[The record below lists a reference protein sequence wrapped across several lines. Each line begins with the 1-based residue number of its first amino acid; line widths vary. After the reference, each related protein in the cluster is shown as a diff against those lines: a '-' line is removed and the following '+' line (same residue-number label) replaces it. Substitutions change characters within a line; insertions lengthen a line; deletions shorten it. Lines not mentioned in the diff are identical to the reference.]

1 MSSLFDDVMMGAK
14 VANAFFKGAK
24 KVGKI
29 AADGIQKV
37 NESEKFQNLKSD
49 IQNRVANS
57 ETLNNVKNEVQQ
69 RISQITA
76 AQPSAEKKH
85 CTKCG
90 AMLDANA
97 RFCSSCGAAQ
107 EEIAA
112 EEVTTVEEDPIVR
125 EPESFEALPTVLQ
138 NGQEEIPDI
147 FGFQPSK
154 AAKVNQTVTKRE
166 RVFERKVN
174 KNTEPF
180 TGFYLMEK
188 AGFEDVS
195 LRVYQKDH
203 FVCFEYFDDVNGKHI
218 YQFDDYDAAGNYLYC
233 RAWNYQFK
241 FIYHDD
247 GRMELDTYDV
257 YPGLSGFYRCLD

>member
-37 NESEKFQNLKSD
+37 NESEKFQNLKTD

-57 ETLNNVKNEVQQ
+57 ETLNTVRSEVQQ
-69 RISQITA
+69 RISQITT
-76 AQPSAEKKH
+76 AQPTSAKKY
-85 CTKCG
+85 CVQCG
-90 AMLDANA
+90 ASLDMAA
-97 RFCSSCGAAQ
+97 KFCSNCGAAQ
-107 EEIAA
+107 ETIP
-112 EEVTTVEEDPIVR
+112 VEENTIPA
-125 EPESFEALPTVLQ
+125 EPEYVEAIPTVLQ

-154 AAKVNQTVTKRE
+154 PAKVNQTVTKRE

-180 TGFYLMEK
+180 TGCYCMEK

-195 LRVYQKDH
+195 LRVYQKDN
-203 FVCFEYFDDVNGKHI
+203 FVCFEYFDAVNGKHI

-233 RAWNYQFK
+233 RTWNYQFK